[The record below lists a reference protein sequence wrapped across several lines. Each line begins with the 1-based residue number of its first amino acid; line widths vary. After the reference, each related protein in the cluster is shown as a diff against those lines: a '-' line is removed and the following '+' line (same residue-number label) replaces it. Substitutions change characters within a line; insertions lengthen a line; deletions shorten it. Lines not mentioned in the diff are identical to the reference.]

1 MLKNIAIPP
10 SRPLRALATIA
21 TIGAIGVSGCGSS
34 SSPRTAASSVPTT
47 TTGTASQPTSSTPST
62 PTSSA
67 PTTTP
72 TTTTTTAP
80 GATGGA
86 VAPSGTGGSGSA
98 TGLSGAEAVVAR
110 NGYTVANPSDYR
122 SNQTLRVLVGFRRGS
137 ADARVQRAFFFVGD
151 RYLGTDTSDTSASIG
166 VVSQDDTGVT
176 LRYGIYTRGQPLCCP
191 RSTANV
197 RYVLD
202 NGHLFPTGQIPPAAA
217 RNGT

>member
-1 MLKNIAIPP
+1 MLKNITTPP
-10 SRPLRALATIA
+10 SRPLRALAAIA

-34 SSPRTAASSVPTT
+34 SSPRSAASSVPTT
-47 TTGTASQPTSSTPST
+47 TTGTASQPASSTPST
-62 PTSSA
+62 PTA
-67 PTTTP
+67 PATTP

-86 VAPSGTGGSGSA
+86 AAPSGSGSGGA
-98 TGLSGAEAVVAR
+98 GGLSGAEAVVTSH
-110 NGYTVANPSDYR
+110 GYTVVKPSDYQ
-122 SNQTLRVLVGFRRGS
+122 SGQTLRVLVGTLSGS
-137 ADARVQRAFFFVGD
+137 AHARVERAFFFVGD

-176 LRYGIYTRGQPLCCP
+176 LKYGIYTRGQPLCCP
-191 RSTANV
+191 GSSANV

-202 NGHLFPTGQIPPAAA
+202 NGNLFPTGQIPPAAA

>member
-1 MLKNIAIPP
+1 MLKNITIPP

-47 TTGTASQPTSSTPST
+47 TTGTASQPASSTPST

-67 PTTTP
+67 PATTP
-72 TTTTTTAP
+72 TTTATTAP

-86 VAPSGTGGSGSA
+86 AAPSGSGGSGSA
-98 TGLSGAEAVVAR
+98 TGLSGARAVVASH
-110 NGYTVANPSDYR
+110 GYTVVNSADYQAG
-122 SNQTLRVLVGFRRGS
+122 QTLRVLIGTLSGS
-137 ADARVQRAFFFVGD
+137 AHARVQRAFFFSGD
-151 RYLGTDTSDTSASIG
+151 TYLGTDTSDTSASIG

-191 RSTANV
+191 GSSANV